1 VGAAGPDGG
10 PAAKAVYVAVR
21 DAVADLGPHDL
32 VLVACSGGPDSL
44 ALAAAAAKLAPRGGP
59 SAGAVVVDHGWS
71 ATASA
76 AAARAGVACRG
87 LGLAPVD
94 VVAVDTSGPG
104 GPEAAARDARYA
116 ALEAAAARHG
126 AGAVLLGHT
135 RDDQAETVLLGL
147 ARGSGARSMAGMPSR
162 RGPYRRPMLGLPRAT
177 PAAACAELGLAP
189 WQDPAN
195 SDTAYARVRV
205 RAAAEALA
213 AALGPGFAENLARSA
228 DLLREDA
235 DALDTAAGDLLV
247 VAGAA
252 GVGGGAGDAGPDAGP
267 GAGPG
272 AGLDAGLDVG
282 VLAGAPAA
290 VRRRALLAAARAAG
304 CRPGSLTRAHALALD
319 GLVTGGRTR
328 GTVRLPDGVV
338 ALLDCGR
345 LRCAAPPSSGTD
357 TGFGPASGP
366 VSGPA
371 KSSGPTPG

>member
-1 VGAAGPDGG
+1 VDAAGSDGG

-21 DAVADLGPHDL
+21 DAVADLGPPDL

-44 ALAAAAAKLAPRGGP
+44 AMAAAAAKLAPRGGP
-59 SAGAVVVDHGWS
+59 TAGAVVVDHGWS
-71 ATASA
+71 AAASA

-94 VVAVDTSGPG
+94 VVAVDASGPG

-147 ARGSGARSMAGMPSR
+147 ARGSGARSMAGMPAR
-162 RGPYRRPMLGLPRAT
+162 RGPYRRPLLGLPRAT

-235 DALDTAAGDLLV
+235 DALDAAAGDLLV

-252 GVGGGAGDAGPDAGP
+252 GVGGGAGDAG
-267 GAGPG
+267 
-272 AGLDAGLDVG
+272 LDAGLDVA

-304 CRPGSLTRAHALALD
+304 CRPGSLSRAHALALD